1 MPDGCRAPV
10 WFLTAFV
17 NERFSKLSKLKK
29 YDIAAL
35 NNVVSKAVHK
45 SKNTDILNN
54 NCAKCMRQFSA
65 KSIPTQCIYCNKY
78 YHKSSCLPT
87 HSSLCQQRSSSPT
100 AVSTASSSLVRAA
113 PTRTTAT
120 SIPGPGASTG
130 SSQPEATTAR
140 PLKRPR
146 SASPS
151 TMIGS
156 TPPDTRVPTT
166 IAINNKLG

>member
-65 KSIPTQCIYCNKY
+65 KSISNVTECILSLADVISLKQAKVDTPKEAKKTDEDTIPHDNTLNGAEEI
-78 YHKSSCLPT
+78 HVFPEVTVLNQNDESLSSSDGAVPDIP
-87 HSSLCQQRSSSPT
+87 SNPQSLNCQQ
-100 AVSTASSSLVRAA
+100 L
-113 PTRTTAT
+113 T
-120 SIPGPGASTG
+120 S
-130 SSQPEATTAR
+130 E
-140 PLKRPR
+140 L
-146 SASPS
+146 
-151 TMIGS
+151 
-156 TPPDTRVPTT
+156 
-166 IAINNKLG
+166 L